1 MLGYRYPFV
10 RFLDRESS
18 RNTAAGNRCSMA
30 DQNIAATDEVTVV
43 RTVSTGAAF
52 G

>member
-1 MLGYRYPFV
+1 V

-18 RNTAAGNRCSMA
+18 RNTAGKWEIGAPWRIK
-30 DQNIAATDEVTVV
+30 DQNIAATDEVAVV
-43 RTVSTGAAF
+43 CTVSAGAAF